1 MALLPVC
8 VNDYGGDVKVDS
20 KTGDVVYVM
29 RTNSVTRITLGKLI
43 PMIPDDS
50 SLSKY

>member
-29 RTNSVTRITLGKLI
+29 RPNSVTRITLGKLI